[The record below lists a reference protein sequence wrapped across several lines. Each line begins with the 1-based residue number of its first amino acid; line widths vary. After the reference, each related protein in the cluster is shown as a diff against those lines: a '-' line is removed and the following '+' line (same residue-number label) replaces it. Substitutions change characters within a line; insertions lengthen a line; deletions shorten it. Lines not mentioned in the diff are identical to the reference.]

1 MNTNSFLN
9 EIWHFSKSFLDMV
22 RLHSN
27 KGNKINSTALASHL
41 THVFQFNIYV
51 AFYTTSQAFSNQMG
65 DDLQINFEWD

>member
-1 MNTNSFLN
+1 
-9 EIWHFSKSFLDMV
+9 MV